1 MEIRITMKLTPGSSQ
16 RRDPIILQK
25 IIIPRWKVRKYD
37 FKKCRPKRR
46 KLQTMKRR

>member
-1 MEIRITMKLTPGSSQ
+1 VRK
-16 RRDPIILQK
+16 RDRNSRKYCFIVFKK

-46 KLQTMKRR
+46 RLKIIWKVRKMKRE